1 MVETA
6 LSNDINNGAR
16 ETISGGATMRT
27 CLRCNTMMIED
38 LDVKVDMQGYGIK
51 ITKKGVFGDTVKKPK
66 VAVCPQCGEI
76 SFYIGDLDKLKG

>member
-1 MVETA
+1 
-6 LSNDINNGAR
+6 
-16 ETISGGATMRT
+16 
-27 CLRCNTMMIED
+27 MMIED